1 MKLYCKLGKKTD
13 SLDHLH
19 KAMYA
24 ILKYM
29 PISLIPST
37 SRAFRSHMLSAHLEV
52 KTRKGWKKK
61 IMVLREMSM
70 DS

>member
-13 SLDHLH
+13 SLDHLQ

-24 ILKYM
+24 ILKHIS
-29 PISLIPST
+29 ISLIPST
-37 SRAFRSHMLSAHLEV
+37 SRAFRSHKLRAHLEV
-52 KTRKGWKKK
+52 KTGKGRKKK
-61 IMVLREMSM
+61 IMILRAMSM

>member
-13 SLDHLH
+13 SLDHLQ
-19 KAMYA
+19 KAMYT
-24 ILKYM
+24 ILKYI
-29 PISLIPST
+29 PNSLIPST
-37 SRAFRSHMLSAHLEV
+37 STAFRSHMVRAHLEA